1 LQLQTSSTVTR
12 VLIILNVLA
21 FLWELNAGGLGV
33 LSGNIPDNSRIWDG
47 TLAPA
52 QVLANHQYY
61 RIFTSAFLHG
71 NLIHIG
77 VNMLS
82 LYWLG
87 RFIEMVLRP
96 VRTLIVYFISLAVA
110 GLSVVYF
117 SPPNAATLGASGAI
131 FGLFGSLF
139 AIGFKLGDR
148 GRELVRANIGI
159 LILNLVWS
167 FSFPGISWQ
176 AHIGGLIAG
185 FVSTYLIFAPPR
197 PVMTR
202 VYDRSS
208 GAEYES
214 HVEMPDDRD

>member
-1 LQLQTSSTVTR
+1 LPLRTSNIVTR
-12 VLIILNVLA
+12 LLILLNVLG
-21 FLWELNAGGLGV
+21 FVWELRAGGAGV
-33 LSGNIPDNSRIWDG
+33 LSGNIPENSRIWDG
-47 TLAPA
+47 TLMPV
-52 QVLANHQYY
+52 QVLVGHQYY

-71 NLIHIG
+71 SIIHIG

-87 RFIEMVLRP
+87 RFIEMALRP
-96 VRTLIVYFISLAVA
+96 MRTLFVYFVSLVVA
-110 GLSVVYF
+110 GFCVVYF

-131 FGLFGSLF
+131 FGLFGALF
-139 AIGFKLGDR
+139 AIGLKLGDR
-148 GRELVRANIGI
+148 GRDLVRSNIGI

-176 AHIGGLIAG
+176 AHVGGLIAG
-185 FVSTYLIFAPPR
+185 FITTYVIWAPPR

-202 VYDRSS
+202 VYDQGT